1 VSHLWTGTTVLHIA
15 MTVRNRTTSGD
26 PLEMAFNSC
35 VSVQQEWEQL
45 EAKIQEYPHQKSI
58 FDARKHA

>member
-1 VSHLWTGTTVLHIA
+1 

-35 VSVQQEWEQL
+35 LSVQQEWEQL
-45 EAKIQEYPHQKSI
+45 EAKIQEYPRQKSI